1 VSGTLSVTGALNAS
15 GAIGFGTSNNKF
27 TVSAATGDTLIA
39 GTLGV
44 TGNVTTT
51 NNVNV
56 GGSLTTTYGIRAN
69 TELSAGYDNI
79 SAYRFSVG
87 STGDIT
93 TVGAIAAGTS
103 NNKFTVASATGNT
116 AIAGTLGVTGKIT
129 ASDLAY
135 ITVTRTATLA
145 ITTAGTTITWQSN
158 TRSLNASFSTTTVT
172 VNKAGYY
179 LVSGTF
185 ATLGNVS
192 LTITLRYGSVNY
204 TSNVQGT
211 PLSTGGGYIFNFTQ
225 GLRLAAS
232 ADLQVVLTPS
242 VNTTL
247 NQNGEAFAGVSPI
260 LNIIQLAGI

>member
-1 VSGTLSVTGALNAS
+1 MGVTGQTTLGDLNAS
-15 GAIGFGTSNNKF
+15 GAIGFGTSNNK
-27 TVSAATGDTLIA
+27 L
-39 GTLGV
+39 
-44 TGNVTTT
+44 
-51 NNVNV
+51 
-56 GGSLTTTYGIRAN
+56 
-69 TELSAGYDNI
+69 
-79 SAYRFSVG
+79 
-87 STGDIT
+87 
-93 TVGAIAAGTS
+93 
-103 NNKFTVASATGNT
+103 TVAAATGNT

-192 LTITLRYGSVNY
+192 LTITLRYGSINY

-247 NQNGEAFAGVSPI
+247 NQNSEAFAGASPI